1 MLQVNISDS
10 LSVCVDDKVIEIPY
24 QIMQGNMD
32 SMTVLFDS
40 LAFSQGVNWQ
50 YSFAAGETPTISLP
64 DSITPNIYTAVL
76 NYTNAYCDIPSDTIW
91 VEVAYSSSIA
101 QIKTDVLAIQ
111 NDDYNGG
118 YAFDSIQWYRAGE
131 PIPGATTA
139 NLSVSAEDRGAE
151 FTVKLRR
158 NGEDMMIGSCPIVYL
173 PTSLEQVALPAMT
186 WPLRVYN
193 ILGMPLGTMTQ
204 SEFTNLPAGI
214 YLLSD
219 EKNAIK
225 VIL

>member
-1 MLQVNISDS
+1 M
-10 LSVCVDDKVIEIPY
+10 EIPY
-24 QIMQGNMD
+24 EMIQGSMD
-32 SMTVLFDS
+32 SMMVLFDS
-40 LAFSQGVNWQ
+40 LALREGLKER
-50 YSFAAGETPTISLP
+50 YIFAAGEIPTISLP
-64 DSITPNIYTAVL
+64 DSITPNIYAAVL
-76 NYTNAYCDIPSDTIW
+76 NYTNSLCDIQPDTIW
-91 VEVAYSSSIA
+91 VELTYSSSIA
-101 QIKTDVLAIQ
+101 QVKTDVLAIQ

-118 YAFDSIQWYRAGE
+118 YAFDSIQWYKAGE